1 MRQCSARPMRL
12 ANSIARALT
21 TGSEPGS
28 PRHTGHTWLLGSAPK
43 VVGQAQNI
51 FVAVAS
57 STWVSMPMTVSKCR
71 VSRSS
76 KVAVTLSDT
85 QLTLVEHGDQL
96 DRPVGQVQVPLERPG
111 GTQHQRLAEH
121 RRDDLQPDRQ
131 PLDQPDRQ

>member
-28 PRHTGHTWLLGSAPK
+28 PRHTAQTWLLGSAPK

-76 KVAVTLSDT
+76 KVAVTLEPLLLSDT

-96 DRPVGQVQVPLERPG
+96 DGPVGQVQVPL
-111 GTQHQRLAEH
+111 
-121 RRDDLQPDRQ
+121 
-131 PLDQPDRQ
+131 